1 MKKNKKKKKVKTLDS
16 TCKTNIFFGTLPL
29 SSWAMLATW
38 LRLGVAQELQ
48 VN

>member
-1 MKKNKKKKKVKTLDS
+1 MKKNKKKKKVKTLDPIG
-16 TCKTNIFFGTLPL
+16 KTIIFFGTMTL